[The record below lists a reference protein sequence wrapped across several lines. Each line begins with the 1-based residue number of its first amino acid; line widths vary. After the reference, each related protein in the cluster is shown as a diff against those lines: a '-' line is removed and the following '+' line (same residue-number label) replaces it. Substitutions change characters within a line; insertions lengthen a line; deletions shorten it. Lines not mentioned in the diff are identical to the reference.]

1 MNINVENNN
10 GLCRL
15 RIEDEMTI
23 STAAELKR
31 VLFDNLAGC
40 RELEVDLSHV
50 NEMDTAGFQVLYL
63 ARREADI
70 SNKVFR
76 IVSPGPKILSVL
88 QLYNMKDFFGI

>member
-1 MNINVENNN
+1 MNINAQNNN

-15 RIEDEMTI
+15 KIEDEMTI
-23 STAAELKR
+23 STAAGLKKA
-31 VLFDNLAGC
+31 LLDNLAGC
-40 RELEVDLSHV
+40 RELEIDLSHV

-70 SNKVFR
+70 SGKAFR

-88 QLYNMKDFFGI
+88 QLYNMKGFFGI

>member
-23 STAAELKR
+23 STAAELKKA
-31 VLFDNLAGC
+31 LLDSLAGC
-40 RELEVDLSHV
+40 REIEIDLSQV
-50 NEMDTAGFQVLYL
+50 NEMDTAGFQLLYL

-88 QLYNMKDFFGI
+88 QLYNMKEFFDI